1 MLSVK
6 AFFVTKRLAF
16 GSGITRWRDVR
27 QLQRLGITHVINLR
41 RNIHDKKVRQFE
53 CLWLPFK
60 DDKRHRPRWFYRK
73 ALTFYVRT
81 MRKRNAKIFVMC
93 RLGICRSA
101 SLTYFFLRTSGKPE
115 TAARRLVIRARP
127 WANVARGYRVSGEKF
142 LRTMP
147 NSKKRHALYG
157 RTLRIV

>member
-1 MLSVK
+1 VK

-16 GSGITRWRDVR
+16 GTGITKWRDVE
-27 QLQRLGITHVINLR
+27 QLEKLGITHVINLR
-41 RNIHDKKVRQFE
+41 RNIHGKKVRQFKS
-53 CLWLPFK
+53 LWLPFK
-60 DDKRHRPRWFYRK
+60 DDKQPRPRWFYEK
-73 ALTFYVRT
+73 ALMFYVRA

-101 SLTYFFLRTSGKPE
+101 SLTYFFHRASGKPE
-115 TAARRLVIRARP
+115 TAARSLVIKARP
-127 WANVARGYRVSGEKF
+127 WATVTRGYRVSGEKF